1 MRQLDV
7 IMEGTVR
14 DAEHRDWSINNARVS
29 IQRGATLQ
37 PLALQTVAEGF
48 TKEDG
53 HTFIV
58 KMRPPLDIVKVLFYS
73 PFHEPKPPMKLK
85 SEGVA
90 GGQTETNANEFF
102 ETKTRVHIRRC
113 ERRRFR
119 YRSWRCEDRYPTERQ
134 RQNNIICIVFNPHG
148 PV

>member
-1 MRQLDV
+1 MRNIV
-7 IMEGTVR
+7 I
-14 DAEHRDWSINNARVS
+14 DWSINNARVS

-48 TKEDG
+48 TKEEDG
-53 HTFIV
+53 TFIV
-58 KMRPPLDIVKVLFYS
+58 KMRPPGSDIVNVLFYS

-102 ETKTRVHIRRC
+102 ETKTRVM
-113 ERRRFR
+113 
-119 YRSWRCEDRYPTERQ
+119 
-134 RQNNIICIVFNPHG
+134 
-148 PV
+148 